1 MKKIEEKEKAEA
13 LLWYK
18 RKMAVTEDI
27 NIEAISSPSK
37 QIRDTTIVTVNKNKM
52 YLNNILLE

>member
-27 NIEAISSPSK
+27 NIEDISDE
-37 QIRDTTIVTVNKNKM
+37 QIEAVE
-52 YLNNILLE
+52 ILTEK